1 MDEWDLFGTT
11 PCDWEFGDG
20 AEFASNFQDEQYP
33 SQASAL
39 FDEFGIDS
47 RSCSDALDRIGWQL
61 YFPNKD
67 VQTCRTT
74 NKHIRCLVKHY
85 HDYRCEYSP
94 LEAESSGSFEFKLNL
109 ARTDICLKDAW
120 PTLQAD
126 IEAFPEYTIACM
138 GLAMYR
144 TVAATHQADPFSP
157 ETLEIPKITARLHL
171 FGPEQSISTIDA
183 SYTDKLVTIGGTIV
197 HVSEPIVTST
207 LRAYKCRY
215 CHDTIV
221 LERHHNRH
229 TTRQWICEQCNAG
242 GGIEYCSASV
252 LNRDEAHQLIIV
264 QDARV
269 SKTRCQTIEVKVRC
283 ALVDGLQAGD
293 NVTITGVLKIDSSKF
308 VAAICIRKDLD
319 NGTIE
324 RNVNSTDV
332 EVINA
337 IRSEACLF
345 KLLVQSLCPAV
356 VGLETVKA
364 GLLLA
369 LFSTTGDVHVLLA
382 DIDSGKSQK
391 LLDSCMAASPKGF
404 VENDPYR
411 DEVRV
416 QYLMAKSP
424 APPGQGVCCIERIDK
439 MDKLEMLEKMLTDT
453 PPQTTLLVTVMPN
466 RGVLDTRKPFLDNF
480 ILPRNLM
487 EKFAL
492 VFLMEDVII
501 PPEELVCS
509 DGVRTHPE
517 TPSASKCSVEIP
529 LVRQLRLK
537 PGEHCDRLPIEL
549 LQKYIDYARSHC
561 NPEFTEESMALL
573 ERFFSEMYSMPHWL
587 NIANGV
593 KMAQIKNM
601 ALARARIDL
610 SPAITTEHVM
620 DTVRIVSRSWYDR
633 YDTDD
638 RAPTVQLPA
647 KKGGVKA
654 ASIRQ
659 ILEVLRA
666 RSVEHKTKSF
676 SLKELR
682 ALIEEEGMPGF
693 EDEIIEKLNI
703 QGYLLKK
710 SAGCYRLLV

>member
-1 MDEWDLFGTT
+1 MEST
-11 PCDWEFGDG
+11 PRR
-20 AEFASNFQDEQYP
+20 P
-33 SQASAL
+33 
-39 FDEFGIDS
+39 
-47 RSCSDALDRIGWQL
+47 R
-61 YFPNKD
+61 
-67 VQTCRTT
+67 
-74 NKHIRCLVKHY
+74 
-85 HDYRCEYSP
+85 
-94 LEAESSGSFEFKLNL
+94 
-109 ARTDICLKDAW
+109 
-120 PTLQAD
+120 
-126 IEAFPEYTIACM
+126 
-138 GLAMYR
+138 
-144 TVAATHQADPFSP
+144 ATF
-157 ETLEIPKITARLHL
+157 I
-171 FGPEQSISTIDA
+171 
-183 SYTDKLVTIGGTIV
+183 
-197 HVSEPIVTST
+197 
-207 LRAYKCRY
+207 
-215 CHDTIV
+215 
-221 LERHHNRH
+221 
-229 TTRQWICEQCNAG
+229 
-242 GGIEYCSASV
+242 
-252 LNRDEAHQLIIV
+252 
-264 QDARV
+264 
-269 SKTRCQTIEVKVRC
+269 
-283 ALVDGLQAGD
+283 
-293 NVTITGVLKIDSSKF
+293 
-308 VAAICIRKDLD
+308 AAICIRKDLD

-356 VGLETVKA
+356 AGLETVKA

-382 DIDSGKSQK
+382 DIESGKSQK
-391 LLDSCMAASPKGF
+391 LLDSCMAASPKGL

-424 APPGQGVCCIERIDK
+424 ALPGQGVCCIERIDK

-509 DGVRTHPE
+509 DGVRLHPE

-549 LQKYIDYARSHC
+549 LQKYIGGLICIWFCACTSNCNVCFSLFVDYARSHC
-561 NPEFTEESMALL
+561 NPEFTEESMAVL

-587 NIANGV
+587 NITNGV
-593 KMAQIKNM
+593 KMAQIKSM
-601 ALARARIDL
+601 ALAKARIDL

-659 ILEVLRA
+659 FFG
-666 RSVEHKTKSF
+666 SVKSPIGGAQN
-676 SLKELR
+676 K
-682 ALIEEEGMPGF
+682 
-693 EDEIIEKLNI
+693 II
-703 QGYLLKK
+703 
-710 SAGCYRLLV
+710 